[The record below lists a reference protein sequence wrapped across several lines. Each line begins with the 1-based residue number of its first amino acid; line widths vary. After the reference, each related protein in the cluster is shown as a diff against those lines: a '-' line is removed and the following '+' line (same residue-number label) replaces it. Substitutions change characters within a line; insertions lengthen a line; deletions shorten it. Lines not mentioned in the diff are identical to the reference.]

1 MESLTDEQLMELFRL
16 EKDGQGAI
24 AFDHLYNRYAKKM
37 VNYFYY
43 SLWKD
48 YEKAQDFLHDLFLK
62 IIQSKDKFNKN
73 NSFQAWIYR
82 IASNMCKNEFRNNKI
97 DEKYQAHVL
106 HTKSIVDNDQQEKK
120 DLQRYINSLKH
131 EQRSLI
137 VLRFKFN
144 LSIREIAEI
153 YECPEGTIKSRLFS
167 ATKELSTKY
176 KMNHGKQ

>member
-16 EKDGQGAI
+16 DKDGQGAI
-24 AFDHLYNRYAKKM
+24 AFDHLYNRYAKRM

-48 YEKAQDFLHDLFLK
+48 YEKAQDFLHDLFLR
-62 IIQSKDKFNKN
+62 IIQNKNKFDNN

-82 IASNMCKNEFRNNKI
+82 IASNMCKNEFRDNKI
-97 DEKYQAHVL
+97 KEKYQTHVL
-106 HTKSIVDNDQQEKK
+106 HTTTSVTDNEQEVKIE
-120 DLQRYINSLKH
+120 LQTYINSLKP

-137 VLRFKFN
+137 ILRFKFN
-144 LSIREIAEI
+144 LSVKEIAEI
-153 YECPEGTIKSRLFS
+153 YECPEGTIKSRLFY

-176 KMNHGKQ
+176 KIHNGE

>member
-16 EKDGQGAI
+16 DKDGQSAI
-24 AFDHLYNRYAKKM
+24 AFDHLYNRYAKRM

-48 YEKAQDFLHDLFLK
+48 YDKAQDFLHDLFLK
-62 IIQSKDKFNKN
+62 IIQSKDNFDKN

-82 IASNMCKNEFRNNKI
+82 IASNLCKNEFRSSEI
-97 DEKYQAHVL
+97 SEKYQTHVL
-106 HTKSIVDNDQQEKK
+106 NTTSIAVNEQKRNNE
-120 DLQRYINSLKH
+120 LQRYINALKP

-137 VLRFKFN
+137 ILRFKFN
-144 LSIREIAEI
+144 LSIREIADI

-167 ATKELSTKY
+167 ATKDLSTKY
-176 KMNHGKQ
+176 KMHHGK

>member
-1 MESLTDEQLMELFRL
+1 MVSLTDEQLMEIFRL
-16 EKDGQGAI
+16 DKGGQGSI
-24 AFDHLYNRYAKKM
+24 AFDHLYNRYAKRM

-48 YEKAQDFLHDLFLK
+48 NDKAQDFLHDLFIK
-62 IIQSKDKFNKN
+62 IIQSKDKFDEN

-82 IASNMCKNEFRNNKI
+82 IASNMCKNEFRSNEIN
-97 DEKYQAHVL
+97 EKYQAHVL
-106 HTKSIVDNDQQEKK
+106 NTTSIIDNEQKGNNQ
-120 DLQRYINSLKH
+120 LQRYINSLNT

-137 VLRFKFN
+137 ILRFKFN

-176 KMNHGKQ
+176 KMHHGK